1 MYFSGVKTIA
11 LKGRSTSETEI
22 LRDAI
27 NGDEKAITWLYKE
40 HGPVLLSVCKRY
52 SDCFEQAQDFFQ
64 DGFLKILDKLG
75 SFRGDSG
82 IKTWMYRVM
91 VNHCIN
97 ELRRPMNKIHWADVE
112 ELDRHLSEEADV
124 DDKISVEVLMGLIQQ
139 LPPGYRLVLNMYAVE
154 NKSHAEIADLLGITE
169 VSSRTQLFKA
179 RRMLKKLIE
188 ENNHVAR

>member
-11 LKGRSTSETEI
+11 LKSRSTSDSDI
-22 LRDAI
+22 LRAAV
-27 NGDEKAITWLYKE
+27 NGDEQAITWLYRE
-40 HGPVLLSVCKRY
+40 HGPVLLSVCRRY
-52 SDCFEQAQDFFQ
+52 SDSLEQAQDFFQ
-64 DGFLKILDKLG
+64 DGFMKILDKLG

-97 ELRRPMNKIHWADVE
+97 ELRRPLNKINWADVD
-112 ELDRHLSEEADV
+112 ELDKHISDEAEI
-124 DDKISVEVLMGLIQQ
+124 DDKISVDVLMGLIQK
-139 LPPGYRLVLNMYAVE
+139 LPTGYRLVLNMYAIE
-154 NKSHAEIADLLGITE
+154 NKSHAEIAETMGITE

-179 RRMLKKLIE
+179 RRMLKKFIE